1 MNSDITQPQAIQLK
15 PKTITELVRIVRI
28 EPTTYRMVRSFVESS
43 IKPYYP
49 WRTGYEGQDVY
60 TWLKK
65 GKWELRVYKNVEYV
79 SEYEKLPVIGIYR
92 ITETQI
98 PMIAVLQS
106 IEKPGAFLEFIM
118 LKDVGVAVLH
128 MAYPYNL
135 AFTEDAPIAFMAS
148 RSVPFARPITVR
160 EILDTL
166 SEYVEIS

>member
-1 MNSDITQPQAIQLK
+1 M
-15 PKTITELVRIVRI
+15 
-28 EPTTYRMVRSFVESS
+28 
-43 IKPYYP
+43 
-49 WRTGYEGQDVY
+49 Y

-98 PMIAVLQS
+98 PTIAVLQS

-135 AFTEDAPIAFMAS
+135 AFTKDAPIAFMAS